1 MVDFNSLRGKQNE
14 EISFD
19 STQYAI
25 ALRNFDI
32 AVCEAIAVSQ
42 GAANRM
48 ERAFVGYSTH
58 LFTRLC
64 SHSRA
69 LIEACPN
76 NRWVKRYSHSWDLAF
91 TAPHSRAIMEGYLL
105 FFYISEN
112 PKSEDEWLT
121 KLNIMHLNDCARRKR
136 LFLNYKLSNEEIQYT
151 AHENEIK
158 ERLNSNPFFQN
169 LDPTTKKQA
178 LNGKILMIPTRDI
191 MLESICI
198 DVGFFNGLF
207 DLLSNYTHVLPM
219 SFYRME
225 PNGRGTGMSNDAD
238 LGYTTLS
245 LIISSELLGA
255 ATDRMV
261 ELFPFTKKYRQGLN
275 SRFSPG
281 PKENRPKQTKHTKYD

>member
-1 MVDFNSLRGKQNE
+1 MVDFSLYNKHLNE

-48 ERAFVGYSTH
+48 ESAFIGYSTH

-105 FFYISEN
+105 FFYISET
-112 PKSEDEWLT
+112 PKSEDEWLA

-136 LFLNYKLSNEEIQYT
+136 LFSNYKLSSEEAKHSEYEAQ
-151 AHENEIK
+151 IK
-158 ERLNSNPFFQN
+158 ERLNGNPFFQG
-169 LDPTTKKQA
+169 LDSTTKKQA
-178 LNGKILMIPTRDI
+178 LNGKILM
-191 MLESICI
+191 
-198 DVGFFNGLF
+198 
-207 DLLSNYTHVLPM
+207 
-219 SFYRME
+219 
-225 PNGRGTGMSNDAD
+225 
-238 LGYTTLS
+238 
-245 LIISSELLGA
+245 
-255 ATDRMV
+255 
-261 ELFPFTKKYRQGLN
+261 
-275 SRFSPG
+275 
-281 PKENRPKQTKHTKYD
+281 